1 LIEDLKKKKQLM
13 PRHVLFCET
22 IADVSK
28 LYAFFVGQFG
38 SNCDLIDMFHS
49 KTNDKIK
56 EKIRND
62 MAVDGKIRLLICTNS
77 KHLQLFHKIKHGGAL
92 IVSFFSNPQSTNQI
106 RYQVSLLGIHLLVSF
121 MLVLSGDSTITSL
134 LPVKQRCFIIFLLWA
149 SPICLVTYTC
159 SML

>member
-1 LIEDLKKKKQLM
+1 M

-28 LYAFFVGQFG
+28 LYAFFVRQFG

-77 KHLQLFHKIKHGGAL
+77 AGMGVHFDGLHNITHYGLPREIDTFVQQMGRCGRDEQFSHEL
-92 IVSFFSNPQSTNQI
+92 I
-106 RYQVSLLGIHLLVSF
+106 
-121 MLVLSGDSTITSL
+121 
-134 LPVKQRCFIIFLLWA
+134 
-149 SPICLVTYTC
+149 
-159 SML
+159 